1 MEAENKSVEDSFK
14 AKSDVPPPEAV
25 AAAMPAMAEAVR
37 VSMLMEFKR
46 RVFQLS
52 RCSPML

>member
-1 MEAENKSVEDSFK
+1 MEAENKSMEDSFR
-14 AKSDVPPPEAV
+14 ARSGASPVAMV
-25 AAAMPAMAEAVR
+25 AATPAMAVAVR
-37 VSMLMEFKR
+37 VSMLIEFKR